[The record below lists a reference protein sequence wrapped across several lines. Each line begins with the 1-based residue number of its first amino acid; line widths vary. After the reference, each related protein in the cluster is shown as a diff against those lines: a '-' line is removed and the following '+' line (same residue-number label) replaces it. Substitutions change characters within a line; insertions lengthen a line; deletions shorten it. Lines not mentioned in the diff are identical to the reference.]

1 MSDLT
6 RSCRQSVSRPAL
18 VMAFA
23 ALAGLVACSQPAAQL
38 AQTSAP
44 AVDPYAPKPY
54 VEVQN
59 AEWTRDAVIYQINTR
74 QYSAEGTFK
83 AVEADLPRLKEM
95 GVDILWLMPIHPIGE
110 KNRKGTLGSPYSVKD
125 YYGINPEFGTEQDFR
140 DLVRAAHAMGFKV
153 ILDWVANHSA
163 WDNPLV
169 ESNPEYYIRD
179 YKGDFRPTPW
189 VDWSDIIDFDYSQ
202 RGLRE
207 YMTKAMVHW
216 VREYDIDGF
225 RCDVAGFV
233 PLDFWEQVRR
243 ELDAVKPVF
252 MLAEFGQR
260 DVLKRAFDA
269 VYTWDWNNTLH
280 NIGMGRAGAGAMVG
294 FYTGHDAEYPR
305 EGMRMLHVANHDQ
318 NSWDATMDG
327 RFGPARDAAIVLSF
341 VTEGI
346 PMIYNSQ
353 EAGESKR
360 LQFFEKDP
368 IEWRSDH
375 PVGALY
381 KSLIALKTAN
391 SALWNGK
398 WGAHMVQVVNSAPE
412 QVFSFVRFHETA
424 AVDGTRTRGDGVFV
438 VVNLSGEAAR
448 VSFPETNH
456 LGSYTEHFS
465 AEAVAFTGGETLDL
479 APWTYKVFVSGPRG

>member
-1 MSDLT
+1 MTTLFR
-6 RSCRQSVSRPAL
+6 RSAWL
-18 VMAFA
+18 AAA
-23 ALAGLVACSQPAAQL
+23 ALTLVAC
-38 AQTSAP
+38 AP
-44 AVDPYAPKPY
+44 TGPTAPQAEAPSPYTPKPY
-54 VEVQN
+54 VEVEN

-74 QYSAEGTFK
+74 QFSPEGTFK
-83 AVEADLPRLKEM
+83 GVEAQLPRLKEL

-110 KNRKGTLGSPYSVKD
+110 KNRKGSLGSPYSVKD

-140 DLVRAAHAMGFKV
+140 DLVTAAQAMGLKV

-179 YKGDFRPTPW
+179 YKGDYRPTPW

-202 RGLRE
+202 AGLRE

-216 VREYDIDGF
+216 VREYNIDGF

-233 PLDFWEQVRR
+233 PLDFWEQVRT
-243 ELDAVKPVF
+243 ELNAVKPVF

-280 NIGMGRAGAGAMVG
+280 NIGMGRANAGAMVG

-341 VTEGI
+341 VSEGI

-353 EAGESKR
+353 EAGETKR

-368 IEWRSDH
+368 IEWQEGH

-381 KSLIALKTAN
+381 KTLIDLKTAN
-391 SALWNGK
+391 SALWNGR
-398 WGAHMVQVVNSAPE
+398 WGAHMVQVVNDKQD
-412 QVFSFVRFHETA
+412 QVFSFVRFHEARA
-424 AVDGTRTRGDGVFV
+424 ADGTTERGDGVFV
-438 VVNLSGEAAR
+438 AVNLSAQPADVGFIDTNHHGAYVEHFSGEAA
-448 VSFPETNH
+448 SF
-456 LGSYTEHFS
+456 
-465 AEAVAFTGGETLDL
+465 AGGERLTIP
-479 APWTYKVFVSGPRG
+479 AWGYRVFVKGPRGA